1 MEEDRNRELLL
12 TVKETARLSGVSV
25 RTLHYYDEIGLLRPA
40 EVTQAGYRLYGE
52 RELLRLQQILLFR
65 ELEFPLKE
73 IMPLLE
79 AAEAGRNSALE
90 RQKSLLELKRERLS
104 GLIRLVENLM
114 KGERNM
120 NFEAFD
126 KKEYEARRDAYAE
139 EARERWGDTEAYR
152 ESQRRTAAYKDGDW
166 TEIQEEMEGIFQR
179 FADCMDQSPEPAG
192 ARGPA
197 GELQAYLSRRFYL
210 CTPEILSGLGEMY
223 AADQR
228 FRAYFDKIRPGLADY
243 VAEAL
248 KAYAASL

>member
-1 MEEDRNRELLL
+1 
-12 TVKETARLSGVSV
+12 
-25 RTLHYYDEIGLLRPA
+25 
-40 EVTQAGYRLYGE
+40 
-52 RELLRLQQILLFR
+52 
-65 ELEFPLKE
+65 
-73 IMPLLE
+73 MPLLE

-197 GELQAYLSRRFYL
+197 GELQAYLTRRFYL

>member
-1 MEEDRNRELLL
+1 
-12 TVKETARLSGVSV
+12 
-25 RTLHYYDEIGLLRPA
+25 
-40 EVTQAGYRLYGE
+40 
-52 RELLRLQQILLFR
+52 
-65 ELEFPLKE
+65 
-73 IMPLLE
+73 MPLLE
-79 AAEAGRNSALE
+79 AAETGRNSALE

-139 EARERWGDTEAYR
+139 EARNAGGILRLTGNPSAGLPLTRMGTGRKFRKRWRGF
-152 ESQRRTAAYKDGDW
+152 SGGLRTAW
-166 TEIQEEMEGIFQR
+166 TRARSRQ
-179 FADCMDQSPEPAG
+179 G
-192 ARGPA
+192 ARGRA

-228 FRAYFDKIRPGLADY
+228 FRAYFDKNRPGLADY
-243 VAEAL
+243 VSEAL
-248 KAYAASL
+248 KRMRLL

>member
-1 MEEDRNRELLL
+1 MMRSP
-12 TVKETARLSGVSV
+12 TAACRSDPGRL
-25 RTLHYYDEIGLLRPA
+25 PA
-40 EVTQAGYRLYGE
+40 LWGP
-52 RELLRLQQILLFR
+52 ELLRLQQILLFR

-179 FADCMDQSPEPAG
+179 FADCMDQSPEPQGQGGRPASCRHISPG
-192 ARGPA
+192 GFTYAR
-197 GELQAYLSRRFYL
+197 RRSFPGWGR
-210 CTPEILSGLGEMY
+210 CTRRTRGSVPISTKS
-223 AADQR
+223 A
-228 FRAYFDKIRPGLADY
+228 PGWADY